1 LKLVNI
7 IEIYMEINGYRKWI
21 FHINGYRFSVFRE
34 TEPCRR
40 LIEIE
45 VEMYIKIFAIRNWL
59 TWLWR
64 RASPQDLQAV

>member
-7 IEIYMEINGYRKWI
+7 IEIYMEINGYRKC
-21 FHINGYRFSVFRE
+21 FSVFRE

-45 VEMYIKIFAIRNWL
+45 VEMYIKTFAIRNWL